1 MTIDPTTCDCRFHT
15 TCIRD
20 ARYVRA
26 CEQGRGPKHATAI
39 ALAKLGVNGP
49 VMLRSMKKAFHSGPG
64 TELKKLL
71 SRFGI
76 GPKGCGCN
84 ARAAEMDQQ
93 GAAWCRKNI
102 ETIADWLAEQ
112 AKKRKLPF
120 TRLGA
125 KLLIRWAIRR
135 AESQHG

>member
-1 MTIDPTTCDCRFHT
+1 
-15 TCIRD
+15 
-20 ARYVRA
+20 
-26 CEQGRGPKHATAI
+26 
-39 ALAKLGVNGP
+39 
-49 VMLRSMKKAFHSGPG
+49 MLRSMKPAFHSGPG

-84 ARAAEMDQQ
+84 ARAAEMNRL
-93 GAAWCRKNI
+93 GPAWCRENI

-135 AESQHG
+135 AESHIDSTEEPKPAPRANGNRTTNRR